1 MKKYTLPLLLLLV
14 AALFLSACSTGAAE
28 DTAEPITA
36 QPSLLIAEGRLMP
49 VNTLDQSF
57 SLPGQVAEVLV
68 QDGETVQAGQSLA
81 RLEDSPEAALALR
94 RAQQEV
100 LAAQQAL
107 DTLRSA
113 AEVTLAQA
121 QVAVF
126 AAQNQ
131 LEAAQEAFDA
141 DETDENRALID
152 QAAALLAQ
160 AEANLAKL
168 DTNDGIDPDLLAA
181 ATARL
186 SAAEAGAASAQAAL
200 DALLLKST
208 LAGTV
213 VDLSLQPGQRVAA
226 GQPVITVADFSTWVV
241 ETQNLT
247 EIELVNVAVGQQ
259 VEIVLDA
266 LPDVTLRGEVTH
278 INARYTE
285 ARGDITY
292 TATILLSETDARMR
306 WGMTAAVQFL
316 P

>member
-1 MKKYTLPLLLLLV
+1 MKKYTLPLLLLLL
-14 AALFLSACSTGAAE
+14 AAISLSACSAGAAE

-36 QPSLLIAEGRLMP
+36 QPNLLIAEGRLMP

-57 SLPGQVAEVLV
+57 LLPGQVAEVLV
-68 QDGETVQAGQSLA
+68 QDGETVQAGQVLA
-81 RLEDSPEAALALR
+81 RLEDSPEAVLALA

-107 DTLRSA
+107 DTLRSS

-126 AAQNQ
+126 TSQNQ

-141 DETDENRALID
+141 DATDENQALLD
-152 QAAALLAQ
+152 QAAALLEQ
-160 AEANLAKL
+160 AEANLAEL
-168 DTNDGIDPDLLAA
+168 DANDGIDPDLLAA

-186 SAAEAGAASAQAAL
+186 LSAEAGAASAQAAL
-200 DALLLKST
+200 DALQLKST
-208 LAGTV
+208 LAGAV

-226 GQPVITVADFSTWVV
+226 GQPGITIADFSTWVV

-247 EIELVNVAVGQQ
+247 EIELVSVAVGQQ

-266 LPDVTLRGEVTH
+266 LPDLTLRGEVTH

-292 TATILLSETDARMR
+292 TATIALSETDARMR

>member
-14 AALFLSACSTGAAE
+14 AALILSACSAGAAE
-28 DTAEPITA
+28 DTAEPTA
-36 QPSLLIAEGRLMP
+36 TQPNLLIAEGRLMP
-49 VNTLDQSF
+49 VNALEQSF

-68 QDGETVQAGQSLA
+68 QDGETVQAGQPLA

-107 DTLRSA
+107 DTLRA
-113 AEVTLAQA
+113 AADVTLAQA

-126 AAQNQ
+126 TAQNR
-131 LEAAQEAFDA
+131 LEAAQEAYDA
-141 DETDENRALID
+141 DATDENQALLD

-160 AEANLAKL
+160 AETDLDEL
-168 DTNDGIDPDLLAA
+168 DTNDGIAPDLLAA

-186 SAAEAGAASAQAAL
+186 SAAEAGAGSAQAAL

-208 LAGTV
+208 LAGVV
-213 VDLSLQPGQRVAA
+213 VDLTLQPGQRVAA

-266 LPDVTLRGEVTH
+266 LPEVTLRGEVTH

-292 TATILLSETDARMR
+292 TATIVLSETDARMR

>member
-14 AALFLSACSTGAAE
+14 AAIFVSGCSAEAAE
-28 DTAEPITA
+28 VTAEPTTT
-36 QPSLLIAEGRLMP
+36 QPNPLIAEGRLMP
-49 VNTLDQSF
+49 VNALDQSF
-57 SLPGQVAEVLV
+57 SLPGQIAEVLV
-68 QDGETVQAGQSLA
+68 QDGETVQAGQVLA
-81 RLEDSPEAALALR
+81 RLNDSPEAALALR
-94 RAQQEV
+94 RAQQEA

-107 DTLRSA
+107 DALRTTA
-113 AEVTLAQA
+113 DVNLAQA
-121 QVAVF
+121 RVAVF
-126 AAQNQ
+126 AAQTQ
-131 LEAAQEAFDA
+131 LETAQEAYDTDA
-141 DETDENRALID
+141 TDENQALLD

-160 AEANLAKL
+160 AEANLAEL
-168 DTNDGIDPDLLAA
+168 EANDGIDPDLLAA

-186 SAAEAGAASAQAAL
+186 SAAEASAVSAQAAL

-208 LAGTV
+208 LAGAV
-213 VDLSLQPGQRVAA
+213 VDLSLQPGQRVPA
-226 GQPVITVADFSTWVV
+226 GQPVITIADFSTWVV

-259 VEIVLDA
+259 VELVLDA
-266 LPDVTLRGEVTH
+266 LPEVTLRGDVTH